1 MLGWVVNHFMPLVI
15 QNGWESYI
23 CSLTAFGARREGLD
37 PPTAKSVG
45 WCSASTPCARVPLML
60 LRSDAESS
68 QTATV
73 LAGNGWWTDTQTDT
87 PVGGE
92 LSEDQ
97 EAELYH
103 YYRAPY
109 SRAESPSGL
118 PSDSRRL
125 PLNRRPLMALS
136 HH

>member
-1 MLGWVVNHFMPLVI
+1 LKDVGLIVFGAMLGWVVNHFMPLVI

-23 CSLTAFGARREGLD
+23 CSLTAFGARREGLE
-37 PPTAKSVG
+37 PPTARSVG

-92 LSEDQ
+92 LSGG
-97 EAELYH
+97 
-103 YYRAPY
+103 PG
-109 SRAESPSGL
+109 SRAVPLL
-118 PSDSRRL
+118 PC
-125 PLNRRPLMALS
+125 PLLTGRVAKRSALR
-136 HH
+136 

>member
-1 MLGWVVNHFMPLVI
+1 
-15 QNGWESYI
+15 
-23 CSLTAFGARREGLD
+23 
-37 PPTAKSVG
+37 
-45 WCSASTPCARVPLML
+45 ML

-73 LAGNGWWTDTQTDT
+73 LSGNGWWTDTQTDT
-87 PVGGE
+87 PVGRE

-118 PSDSRRL
+118 PSDSRRR